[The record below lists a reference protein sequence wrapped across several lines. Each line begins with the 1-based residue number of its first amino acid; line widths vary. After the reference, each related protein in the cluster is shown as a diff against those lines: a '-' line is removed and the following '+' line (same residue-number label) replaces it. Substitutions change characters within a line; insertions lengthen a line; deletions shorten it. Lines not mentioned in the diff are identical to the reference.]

1 MHAIQLRETDGTDAL
16 TLQDVPRPEPD
27 RDELLVRVHAAGV
40 NPLDWLICRGMVSEL
55 VDTALPW
62 IPGWDLSGVVASV
75 GSDVTDFESGDR
87 VFGTV
92 RLPESGG
99 AFAEYITVTAEEVT
113 TKPESLSHTEAA
125 GVPMVGQTAFHALS
139 EEAGL
144 ESGQRVLVHAAAG
157 GVGHMAVQFA
167 ANTGADVIGTASGYN
182 EAFLRDLGVDEFV
195 NYREERFE
203 DVLTDIDVVLDSVG
217 GEVLERSVDV
227 VRPGGVVVTLPERP
241 SERLVKKCRAEHEIE
256 VRFFD
261 VVVDA
266 EPSTLE
272 RVATRVEASKVRPEI
287 SETYPLAG
295 VKEALD
301 RSAAGHVRGKL
312 VLDVSGGTDD

>member
-16 TLQDVPRPEPD
+16 TLEDVPRPEPD
-27 RDELLVRVHAAGV
+27 SDELLVRVHAAGV
-40 NPLDWLICRGMVSEL
+40 NPLDWLICRGMVPEL
-55 VDTALPW
+55 VDTAFPW
-62 IPGWDLSGVVASV
+62 VPGWDLSGVVASV
-75 GSDVTDFESGDR
+75 GSDVTDFGSGDS

-92 RLPESGG
+92 RLPGSGG

-113 TKPESLSHTEAA
+113 TKPESLSHIEAA

-167 ANTGADVIGTASGYN
+167 ANTGADVIGTASGGN

-195 NYREERFE
+195 DYREERFE
-203 DVLTDIDVVLDSVG
+203 DVLTAVDVVIDGVG
-217 GEVLERSVDV
+217 GAVLERSVDL
-227 VRPGGVVVTLPERP
+227 VRPGGVVVTLPEQP
-241 SERLVKKCRAEHEIE
+241 SEKMVTECRAEHGIE

-261 VVVDA
+261 VIVDS

-272 RVATRVEASKVRPEI
+272 RVATHLEATGIGPEI
-287 SETYPLAG
+287 SETYPLAE
-295 VKEALD
+295 VNEALD
-301 RSAAGHVRGKL
+301 RSAEGHVRGKL
-312 VLDVSGGTDD
+312 VVDVSGGTDD

>member
-1 MHAIQLRETDGTDAL
+1 L
-16 TLQDVPRPEPD
+16 TLEDVPRPEPD
-27 RDELLVRVHAAGV
+27 SDELLVRVHAAGV
-40 NPLDWLICRGMVSEL
+40 NPLDWLICRGRVSAL

-62 IPGWDLSGVVASV
+62 IPGWDLSGAVTSV
-75 GSDVTDFESGDR
+75 GSDVTDFEPGDR

-92 RLPESGG
+92 RLPGSGG

-113 TKPESLSHTEAA
+113 TKPESLSHIEAA

-167 ANTGADVIGTASGYN
+167 ANTGADVIGTASGGN

-195 NYREERFE
+195 DYREERFE
-203 DVLTDIDVVLDSVG
+203 DVLTAVDVVIDGVG
-217 GEVLERSVDV
+217 GAVLERSVDL
-227 VRPGGVVVTLPERP
+227 VRPGGVVVTLPEQP
-241 SERLVKKCRAEHEIE
+241 SEKMVTECRAEHGIE

-261 VVVDA
+261 VIVDS

-272 RVATRVEASKVRPEI
+272 RVATHLEATGIGPEI
-287 SETYPLAG
+287 SETYPLAE
-295 VKEALD
+295 VNEALD
-301 RSAAGHVRGKL
+301 RSAEGHVRGKL
-312 VLDVSGGTDD
+312 VVDVSGGTDD